1 MLNHVVRAS
10 MSYEEEYV
18 KPTDLAK
25 RLKVSPGAVYKWIR
39 EGKLRA
45 VKFGDRAVRI
55 PQSSIEAF
63 ERQARENYEQ
73 ADHRQKP
80 ALAG

>member
-1 MLNHVVRAS
+1 
-10 MSYEEEYV
+10 MSAEEEYV
-18 KPTDLAK
+18 KPTDVAR
-25 RLKVSPGAVYKWIR
+25 RLKVSRGAVYKWIR

-55 PQSSIEAF
+55 PRSSIEAF
-63 ERQARENYEQ
+63 EQRAREEYEKEDQ
-73 ADHRQKP
+73 IQKP

>member
-1 MLNHVVRAS
+1 
-10 MSYEEEYV
+10 MSNEEEYV
-18 KPTDLAK
+18 KPTDVAK
-25 RLKVSPGAVYKWIR
+25 RLKVSRGAVYKWIR

-55 PQSSIEAF
+55 PRSSIEAF

-73 ADHRQKP
+73 VDHIKKP
-80 ALAG
+80 ALAR